1 MHLAPTWRKTI
12 AGAAIAAGLAGAFY
26 AGTAYAADPRLD
38 QAKDNITKAIALLKA
53 AENPGVKPEFGGH
66 RMRAIAALERA
77 NNEIDQAKRYADK
90 PRDKPGGK
98 PPHGHPHPHPHWPPK
113 KR

>member
-53 AENPGVKPEFGGH
+53 ADNPNVKGPEFGGH
-66 RMRAIAALERA
+66 RLHAIKALERA
-77 NNEIDQAKRYADK
+77 NHEIDRAKYFADR
-90 PRDKPGGK
+90 PRDKPGRPG
-98 PPHGHPHPHPHWPPK
+98 HGHDHGHG